1 MPAEP
6 TGGKTAPAPAN
17 SAPAAHAR
25 ASVKPAAELAA
36 AMVAAAPAAD
46 NAETAAA
53 VTAGRIGGVT
63 EINSSALARAGST
76 GSEFVNAARAEA
88 KAQTADTTLRDV
100 YKGMSKEVIDQVKVN
115 ITKSAVKGVDKID
128 VSLKPEELG
137 HIEIKMQIAK
147 DGKLHAHI
155 IASRPETMEIL
166 QKEVQNLEKAF
177 NDAGFS
183 TDADSLSFSYNEG
196 NQAGAQSDR
205 NSDLRNFI
213 GNVFANEA
221 GDNAAGNDNLYYW
234 DPSKGLNI
242 RV

>member
-1 MPAEP
+1 
-6 TGGKTAPAPAN
+6 
-17 SAPAAHAR
+17 
-25 ASVKPAAELAA
+25 
-36 AMVAAAPAAD
+36 
-46 NAETAAA
+46 
-53 VTAGRIGGVT
+53 
-63 EINSSALARAGST
+63 
-76 GSEFVNAARAEA
+76 
-88 KAQTADTTLRDV
+88 
-100 YKGMSKEVIDQVKVN
+100 
-115 ITKSAVKGVDKID
+115 
-128 VSLKPEELG
+128 
-137 HIEIKMQIAK
+137 
-147 DGKLHAHI
+147 
-155 IASRPETMEIL
+155 MEIL